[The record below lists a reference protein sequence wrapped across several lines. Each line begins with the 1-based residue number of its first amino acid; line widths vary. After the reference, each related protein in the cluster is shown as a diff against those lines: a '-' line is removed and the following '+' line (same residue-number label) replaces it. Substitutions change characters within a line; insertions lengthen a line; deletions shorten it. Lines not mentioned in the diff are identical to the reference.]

1 MKMYNKFLF
10 YMFSMMLIV
19 NILQFSQVNG
29 VALGHTVEIGKL
41 GANKLTLKN
50 NTRSNLKVEILYNTE
65 NGANTTK
72 KDFQVVKNDSLVIE
86 PAINLNDKVLLL
98 KKIIIGTQTPSI
110 DITSQLE
117 NLIKEKNLETEDL
130 TVFLGYKYSLGSPL
144 GGFVIEKVK
153 KTSKQ
158 DSDISNI
165 RKFNKLTLTNE
176 AIQPILIKETILYKY
191 PNNSTKVDDSVLGLR
206 ENQTVDIDV
215 IRSSG
220 LQQTGILIDM
230 SLALLPEGTKNF
242 TPYLINKGANLS
254 WNKVDLESM
263 DKYMPLGSKKV
274 KAAIIRKSTLLKYYA
289 ELADIH
295 YID

>member
-1 MKMYNKFLF
+1 MKMYNRFLF
-10 YMFSMMLIV
+10 YIFSMMLIV
-19 NILQFSQVNG
+19 SIRQFSQVNG

-50 NTRSNLKVEILYNTE
+50 NTGSNLKVEISYNSE
-65 NGANTTK
+65 NEANTTK

-86 PAINLNDKVLLL
+86 PGINLNDKVLLL

-117 NLIKEKNLETEDL
+117 NLIKEKNLATEDL

-176 AIQPILIKETILYKY
+176 AIQPVLIKETILYKY
-191 PNNSTKVDDSVLGLR
+191 PNNSTKLDDSVLGLR
-206 ENQTVDIDV
+206 ENQTLDIDV

-220 LQQTGILIDM
+220 PQQTGILIDM
-230 SLALLPEGTKNF
+230 SLALLPEATKNF

-254 WNKVDLESM
+254 WNKVDLESI
-263 DKYMPLGSKKV
+263 DKYIPAGSKKV
-274 KAAIIRKSTLLKYYA
+274 KAAIIRKSTLLKYYP

>member
-1 MKMYNKFLF
+1 MKMYNRFLF
-10 YMFSMMLIV
+10 YIFSMMLIV
-19 NILQFSQVNG
+19 SIRQFSQVNG

-50 NTRSNLKVEILYNTE
+50 NTGSNLKVEISYNSE
-65 NGANTTK
+65 NEANTTK

-86 PAINLNDKVLLL
+86 PGINLNDKVLLL

-117 NLIKEKNLETEDL
+117 NLIKEKNLATEDL

-176 AIQPILIKETILYKY
+176 AIQPVLIKETILYKY
-191 PNNSTKVDDSVLGLR
+191 PNNSTKLDNSVLGLR
-206 ENQTVDIDV
+206 ENQTLDIDV

-220 LQQTGILIDM
+220 PQQTGILIDM
-230 SLALLPEGTKNF
+230 SLALLPEATKNF

-254 WNKVDLESM
+254 WNKVDLESI
-263 DKYMPLGSKKV
+263 DKYIPAGSKKV
-274 KAAIIRKSTLLKYYA
+274 KAAIIRKSTLLKYYP

>member
-50 NTRSNLKVEILYNTE
+50 NTGSNLKVEILYNTE

>member
-10 YMFSMMLIV
+10 YMFSMILIV
-19 NILQFSQVNG
+19 NILQFSQVNS

-50 NTRSNLKVEILYNTE
+50 NTGSNLKVEISYNSE

-117 NLIKEKNLETEDL
+117 NLIKEKNLGTEDL
-130 TVFLGYKYSLGSPL
+130 TIFLGYKYSLGSPL

-153 KTSKQ
+153 RTSKQ

-191 PNNSTKVDDSVLGLR
+191 SNNSTKVDDSVLGLR

-215 IRSSG
+215 IRGSG

-254 WNKVDLESM
+254 WNKVDLESI
-263 DKYMPLGSKKV
+263 DKYMPSGSKKV
-274 KAAIIRKSTLLKYYA
+274 KAAIIRKSTLLKYYP